1 MGGTY
6 PGHIREGQFI
16 KSLLYSETSKS
27 VREKAISE
35 YNYSISLISFLL
47 NEDQQKYGSTWLR
60 QEVRNT
66 FIQ

>member
-6 PGHIREGQFI
+6 PGHIRESQFI

-35 YNYSISLISFLL
+35 YNYSISLISLL
-47 NEDQQKYGSTWLR
+47 FNEDQQKNGSTWLR

>member
-1 MGGTY
+1 MTY